1 MAPTYPTRV
10 FLDDVRH
17 RKRRVQAYSLD
28 AGTPES
34 LEGEGGMQ
42 YDAADKLDLEQQSTN
57 VANIDRALSHLS
69 DEQRELL
76 LAHHNGLDYSE
87 LAADLDLPLG
97 TIRSR
102 LHRARAIATY
112 YGVLEGVV
120 EFDQL
125 TDSLKTKVTS
135 KLMALGREFSRNG
148 KPQAGAE
155 FTAMLY
161 KIRGAEAVRLD
172 SDWASELARR
182 YEASREDAAA

>member
-1 MAPTYPTRV
+1 
-10 FLDDVRH
+10 
-17 RKRRVQAYSLD
+17 
-28 AGTPES
+28 
-34 LEGEGGMQ
+34 MQ